1 MSGSDHANAP
11 ARRSGGRSAERGG
24 ARSQWRVAERG
35 GALGVLL
42 GWLMTLLLLGLAI
55 EGILRLSGLRPVV
68 TINEPDP
75 ELGWTKRKGE
85 ATRKVTSEFDVTFAI
100 NSLGLR
106 DDADLAQAKPAGTQR
121 VLVIGDSFVLGYTV
135 ERHDHFVDL
144 VERALVA
151 DGRPVQVLN
160 GGTEGYATDQAVA
173 WLRRDG
179 FAFAPDVVVACFFQ
193 NDVWMNGQRSY
204 SGTPKPRFALD
215 GTLEPAPAM
224 EAPRRGWLATR
235 TALFGLFDNLQT
247 SMRFGKELAYQDGS
261 IAMPIDEVV
270 MLRQPP
276 AGVADAWART
286 AAGLRALK
294 QSCDEKGAKLLLV
307 AIPTREEIEPGALER
322 WCKARGVA
330 AEAVDPQSPAQKA
343 LGLAAAAGIA
353 TLDPKP
359 ALAAAAKDGAKV
371 YFETDWHLNP
381 AGSRVLG
388 RQLYDALCA
397 PGLLGGAPTPKGD
410 GSFDF
415 VPAKPLPR
423 WPFVVGALW
432 LLLSMLYART
442 NRDEPALAA
451 FLQVGAMIAL
461 VVVIVLGFGWLVE
474 LLGPRVGRWVGIGVL
489 VAFVG
494 FLLFKMADKLSIIG
508 EVYGAFLRRGLWYMI
523 PLLVVMLSIG
533 GLLVVA
539 SSSPFI
545 APFIYT
551 LF

>member
-1 MSGSDHANAP
+1 MSGRDRSTTAMP
-11 ARRSGGRSAERGG
+11 RRG
-24 ARSQWRVAERG
+24 ERG

-42 GWLMTLLLLGLAI
+42 GWMMTLLLLALAL

-75 ELGWTKRKGE
+75 ELGWAKRKDE
-85 ATRKVTSEFDVTFAI
+85 STRKVTGEFDVTFSI
-100 NSLGLR
+100 NALGLR
-106 DDADLAQAKPAGTQR
+106 DDPDLTREKPAGTQR
-121 VLVIGDSFVLGYTV
+121 VLVVGDSFVLGYTV

-160 GGTEGYATDQAVA
+160 GGTEGYATDQEVA
-173 WLRRDG
+173 WLRREG
-179 FAFAPDVVVACFFQ
+179 FSFAPDVVVACFFQ
-193 NDVWMNGQRSY
+193 NDVWMNGQKSY

-215 GTLEPAPAM
+215 GALEPAPAIA
-224 EAPRRGWLATR
+224 APRRGWLATR
-235 TALFGLFDNLQT
+235 TALFGLVDTLQT
-247 SMRFGKELAYQDGS
+247 SMRYGKELGFQDGS
-261 IAMPIDEVV
+261 IAMPMDEVV
-270 MLRQPP
+270 MLRTPP

-286 AAGLRALK
+286 SAAFRALK
-294 QSCDEKGAKLLLV
+294 QSCDEKGTKLLLV
-307 AIPTREEIEPGALER
+307 AIPTREEVEPGALER
-322 WCKARGVA
+322 WCKERGVA
-330 AEAVDPQSPAQKA
+330 PDAVDPQSPAQKA
-343 LGLAAAAGIA
+343 LALAAAAGIN

-359 ALAAAAKDGAKV
+359 ALAAAAKEGAKV
-371 YFETDWHLNP
+371 YFEKDWHLNP

-388 RQLYDALCA
+388 RQLYDALA
-397 PGLLGGAPTPKGD
+397 SPGLLGGAPTAKGD
-410 GSFDF
+410 AAFDF
-415 VPAKPLPR
+415 VPEKPLPR
-423 WPFVVGALW
+423 WPFVIGALW
-432 LLLSMLYART
+432 LLLATLYART

-451 FLQVGAMIAL
+451 FLQVGLMIA
-461 VVVIVLGFGWLVE
+461 VVVAIVLGFGELIG
-474 LLGPRVGRWVGIGVL
+474 LLGPRIGRYVG
-489 VAFVG
+489 VALLLGFGG
-494 FLLFKMADKLSIIG
+494 FLLFKMGPKLSIIG